1 MIEKKIFRPHLDDF
15 KLNQAIK
22 ATLNILIGQAEL
34 QKVEIKCNLVA
45 RDYTVRLDLVRF
57 QQVIINLLTNALKYS
72 DGKGTIY
79 VTNSVTRL
87 SETSPEVE
95 VAVSVKDNGI
105 GISASD

>member
-1 MIEKKIFRPHLDDF
+1 LIEKKIFRLHYEDF
-15 KLNQAIK
+15 KLNEAIK

-57 QQVIINLLTNALKYS
+57 QQVLINLLTNALKYS
-72 DGKGTIY
+72 DGKGTIH

-87 SETSPEVE
+87 SEASPEVE
-95 VAVSVKDNGI
+95 IAVSVKDNGI

>member
-1 MIEKKIFRPHLDDF
+1 LIEKKIFRLHLEDF
-15 KLNQAIK
+15 KLNEAIK
-22 ATLNILIGQAEL
+22 ATLNIMIGQAEI
-34 QKVEIKCNLVA
+34 QKVKIKCNLVP
-45 RDYTVRLDLVRF
+45 RDYTVRLDSVRF

-87 SETSPEVE
+87 SETGPDVLIT
-95 VAVSVKDNGI
+95 VSVKDNGI

>member
-1 MIEKKIFRPHLDDF
+1 M
-15 KLNQAIK
+15 
-22 ATLNILIGQAEL
+22 
-34 QKVEIKCNLVA
+34 EIKCNLVA
-45 RDYTVRLDLVRF
+45 RDYTVRLDMVRF

>member
-1 MIEKKIFRPHLDDF
+1 M
-15 KLNQAIK
+15 
-22 ATLNILIGQAEL
+22 
-34 QKVEIKCNLVA
+34 EIKCNLVA
-45 RDYTVRLDLVRF
+45 RDYTVRLDMVRF

-95 VAVSVKDNGI
+95 VVVSVKDNGI